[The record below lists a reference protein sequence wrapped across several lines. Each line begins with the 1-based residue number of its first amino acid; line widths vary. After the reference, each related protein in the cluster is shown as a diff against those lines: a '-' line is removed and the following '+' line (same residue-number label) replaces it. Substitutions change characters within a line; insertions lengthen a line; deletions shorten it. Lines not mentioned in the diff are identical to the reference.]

1 MRGRIVAGSGAG
13 YVEELWS
20 SPKEHAAAGLAD
32 QQQPSSTI
40 GDFALHNIAL
50 ERLIGIGDWRPSS
63 SVDRAIW
70 GAPAVETLLRAT
82 KMRSGAISR
91 LAPPIIAPEVRSA
104 SHASPCWFAACVYRT
119 TPR

>member
-1 MRGRIVAGSGAG
+1 MEFAQGTRRT
-13 YVEELWS
+13 
-20 SPKEHAAAGLAD
+20 GLAD

-91 LAPPIIAPEVRSA
+91 LAPRLSLRK
-104 SHASPCWFAACVYRT
+104 FAALHTQALAGLRPAYIGLPPVRWSILLAG
-119 TPR
+119 PEHLARPG